1 MSVIARSAADR
12 APPAQKA
19 CRASRPS
26 HSTTAIVSAIGTPT
40 SNIASGT
47 LHAAASNRNASIST
61 ICQRHGSTGVATLTV
76 PPIPAGRT
84 AAAGR
89 MGVRPPPR

>member
-1 MSVIARSAADR
+1 
-12 APPAQKA
+12 
-19 CRASRPS
+19 
-26 HSTTAIVSAIGTPT
+26 
-40 SNIASGT
+40 
-47 LHAAASNRNASIST
+47 
-61 ICQRHGSTGVATLTV
+61 VATLTV